1 MERPQVTEPPLWPG
15 PHDMASKDS
24 PQLDVHTREI
34 DLVNRDPKHLNQE
47 MVEFEEVTAEPEG
60 LHSALGVWHLTHTT
74 FTVSQY
80 WCYRVLTAL
89 CGVPAAILWGFLF
102 ACGIFWQVWA
112 AVPCVRCHLLGLHC
126 LARTF
131 PVCLR
136 AVCDPLS
143 LAAGGVMHSLRLA
156 LGRAS

>member
-1 MERPQVTEPPLWPG
+1 MAEGPP
-15 PHDMASKDS
+15 SKDS
-24 PQLDVHTREI
+24 LHLDTHTREI

-47 MVEFEEVTAEPEG
+47 VVKVEFEAVMAEPVG
-60 LHSALGVWHLTHTT
+60 LHSVPGVWQLTHTT

-80 WCYRVLTAL
+80 WCYRVLTAM

-102 ACGIFWQVWA
+102 ACGTFWQVWA

-143 LAAGGVMHSLRLA
+143 QAAGGALGSLRLA
-156 LGRAS
+156 LGRGS